1 MWFLRSKVF
10 GGSGD
15 QERDRDDED
24 APRRIMDALSY
35 RRPVSDNLHR
45 VHLVHLC
52 FSMKCG
58 YHVIEKRT
66 QTLPSFL
73 SRFSNSSRKYVVLRE

>member
-35 RRPVSDNLHR
+35 RRPRADS
-45 VHLVHLC
+45 
-52 FSMKCG
+52 SMMG
-58 YHVIEKRT
+58 ARQSTTSHHDTFQGEFFFQNY
-66 QTLPSFL
+66 
-73 SRFSNSSRKYVVLRE
+73 SSI

>member
-35 RRPVSDNLHR
+35 RRPRADS
-45 VHLVHLC
+45 
-52 FSMKCG
+52 SMMG
-58 YHVIEKRT
+58 ARQSTTSHHDTFQDEG
-66 QTLPSFL
+66 FAG
-73 SRFSNSSRKYVVLRE
+73 VLE